1 MRPHPDP
8 PPAPRTAPAPRG
20 RPALALL
27 LAALAGIA
35 AAAPRDDIGLAQ
47 FGLQRWDAE
56 DGLGGNWVRDLVEDP
71 DGRIWVGTGVGLS
84 RFGGRVF
91 TAEGGGGLAALPQRS
106 VSALARA
113 SDGGL
118 WVGLALGGV
127 RRIDA
132 GGGPLVA
139 PPVLPSTVAVHDLL
153 EGAGGTLWIASNA
166 GLWRFDAAGLRV
178 VAPDDD
184 ARAADVRT
192 VVADPAGAV
201 WARTR
206 RHGLWRID
214 GERITVMPDAPGC
227 LGYGL
232 AIGPDGERFM
242 SCQQGVWHVPAD
254 GGDWRRISDAFGVG
268 PVHLDRRGDLWF
280 GTQEGLTRWSQG
292 RTERL
297 PPERGLGDWRVR
309 AITED
314 RRGDLWFGS
323 FSGGLARLHRGPVQT
338 IGAPEGLD
346 IDGTSAVLAAPGGDV
361 WVGALRSGLMRVR
374 PGEGLVARWT
384 AQDGLPGDTAWA
396 LAADPRDP
404 GGVWVGADAG
414 LAWLAEG
421 RLHPSGPG
429 GESFDG
435 AVALVHVEPG
445 TPPTVWVA
453 GPEGGAVALRGRETV
468 VHDAS
473 RGLPLSRV
481 SFLLRDRAG
490 RLLAGGLQGLFAL
503 DGERWARHAPGGLQ
517 VDALTA
523 AAMDAE
529 GSLWLASSS
538 RGLLRIA
545 GDTHTTWTLD
555 SGLPFWP
562 LHSLDFDRNGG
573 LWMSSDDGLARIL
586 LDDHARWRAGEL
598 ERIPVERLGRRD
610 GLRDV
615 ETNGWGQPSH
625 AALGDGRLVYPTARG
640 IAVVDPAAM
649 PSVGLSPEEIYLR
662 AGWAGT
668 RALDLDAPL
677 RLTRDE
683 RALRIA
689 FSAIE
694 LLRPEAVSFRYQ
706 LEGVDRDWVAAGSAA
721 EAVWSGL
728 PPGDFRFLLQARLP
742 GQPWIDAARSLQVS
756 IAPQPWE
763 SLALRLAA
771 IAVALL
777 LAAAVVHWRLSI
789 SSRHAAVLRRARE
802 FLREVIDTSPNPI
815 FVRDRAGAYSLANR
829 AAAEVYR
836 RAPEALEGRDP
847 RELGPAPPGMASIDA
862 LDAEVIAT
870 GDERV
875 VPEHEIV
882 DGNGRRR
889 WFRVVKR
896 PGFAPDGRTVEQVIG
911 TAVDVTDFKLAR
923 ERLEREQARLRRSR
937 EEARALSH
945 QLLRAQED
953 ERRRLAREIHDDLTQ
968 QLAGLSMLAWSTAQ
982 AAARQPGGDRRE
994 ALEQL
999 ARGLEQLANDVQALS
1014 RELHPPSLEALGL
1027 AAALRAEC
1035 ATFGQRTGLPI
1046 ECLVEPL
1053 PSEPPTDV
1061 GLALY
1066 RITQEALRNCLTHAQ
1081 AGRVVVNLR
1090 GDDQGLR
1097 LEIVDDGV
1105 GFDAARVDA
1114 GPGIGLSGMR
1124 ERARLAG
1131 ATLAIDSAPGRG
1143 TTIAVAWRDGTR
1155 RRSRTTPD
1163 E

>member
-8 PPAPRTAPAPRG
+8 PSAPRRAPAAGG

-27 LAALAGIA
+27 FAALAGIA
-35 AAAPRDDIGLAQ
+35 EAAPREDIGLAQ
-47 FGLQRWDAE
+47 FGVQRWDANA
-56 DGLGGNWVRDLVEDP
+56 GLGGNWVRDLVEDR
-71 DGRIWVGTGVGLS
+71 DGRIWIGTGVGLS
-84 RFGGRVF
+84 RFDGRVF
-91 TAEGGGGLAALPQRS
+91 TAVADGGLDALPQRS
-106 VSALARA
+106 VSALAR
-113 SDGGL
+113 SHDGGL

-127 RRIDA
+127 RRINA
-132 GGGPLVA
+132 GSGPPVA
-139 PPVLPSTVAVHDLL
+139 PPVLPPTVAVHDLQ
-153 EGAGGTLWIASNA
+153 EDAGGTLWIASSA
-166 GLWRFDAAGLRV
+166 GLWRFDAGGLRV

-184 ARAADVRT
+184 ARVAEVRT
-192 VVADPAGAV
+192 VLVDVGGAV

-206 RHGLWRID
+206 QHGLWRID
-214 GERITVMPDAPGC
+214 GDVITTVPDAPGC

-232 AIGPDGERFM
+232 AIGPDGERFT
-242 SCQQGVWHVPAD
+242 SCQRGIWHAPPGSD
-254 GGDWRRISDAFGVG
+254 DWRRISDAFGAG
-268 PVHLDRRGDLWF
+268 QIHLDRRGDLWF
-280 GTQEGLTRWSQG
+280 STQEGLTRWSRG

-297 PPERGLGDWRVR
+297 PPERGLGDWRLR
-309 AITED
+309 AVTED

-338 IGAPEGLD
+338 IGPPEGLD
-346 IDGTSAVLAAPGGDV
+346 IDGTSAVLAAPGGDL

-384 AQDGLPGDTAWA
+384 MQDGLPGDTAWA

-414 LAWLAEG
+414 LAWLADG
-421 RLHPSGPG
+421 RLRAVGPG
-429 GESFDG
+429 GESFTG

-453 GPEGGAVALRGRETV
+453 GPAGGAVALRGGEAV

-481 SFLLRDRAG
+481 RFLQRDRAG
-490 RLLAGGLQGLFAL
+490 RLLAGGLEGLFAL
-503 DGERWARHAPGGLQ
+503 DGERWTRHAPGGLQ
-517 VDALTA
+517 VEAVTA
-523 AAMDAE
+523 AAEDLE
-529 GSLWLASSS
+529 GNLWLASSS
-538 RGLLRIA
+538 RGLLRLA
-545 GDTHTTWTLD
+545 GDTQTTWTLD
-555 SGLPFWP
+555 DGLPFWP
-562 LHSLDFDRNGG
+562 LHSLAFDRTGG

-625 AALGDGRLVYPTARG
+625 AALGDGRLVYPTAHG
-640 IAVVDPAAM
+640 IALVDPAAM

-662 AGWAGT
+662 AAWAGT
-668 RALDLDAPL
+668 RALNLDAPL
-677 RLTRDE
+677 RLSRDE

-694 LLRPEAVSFRYQ
+694 LLRPEAVTFRYR

-721 EAVWSGL
+721 EAIWSGL
-728 PPGDFRFLLQARLP
+728 PPGEFRFLLQARLP
-742 GQPWIDAARSLQVS
+742 GQPWIDAARSLPVS
-756 IAPQPWE
+756 IAPLPWE
-763 SLALRLAA
+763 STPLRLAA
-771 IAVALL
+771 LVLALL
-777 LAAAVVHWRLSI
+777 LAAAVVRWRLRI
-789 SSRHAAVLRRARE
+789 GSRHAGVLRRARA

-847 RELGPAPPGMASIDA
+847 RELGPPPPGMASIDA

-870 GDERV
+870 GEERV

-882 DGNGRRR
+882 DGEGRRR

-982 AAARQPGGDRRE
+982 AAARDPGADRRE
-994 ALEQL
+994 ALEHL

-1081 AGRVVVNLR
+1081 ADRVTVDLR

-1131 ATLAIDSAPGRG
+1131 VTLAIDSAPGRG
-1143 TTIAVAWRDGTR
+1143 TTIAVAWRESTR
-1155 RRSRTTPD
+1155 RRSRTAPD